1 MVCVHMQ
8 NLNFISVVGVTIHR
22 WFQLLI
28 EHGSKTA
35 GYWSLSSLN
44 MAYIYDELTI
54 KERQKKDSEF
64 SSILN
69 SVRCGFPTDETILI
83 LKVTDDNL

>member
-1 MVCVHMQ
+1 MVLPFIDGF
-8 NLNFISVVGVTIHR
+8 NYLLNTAVK
-22 WFQLLI
+22 QL
-28 EHGSKTA
+28 A